1 MIYFENLV
9 AIGVIAMTKKSMK
22 TVVIKKR
29 DRRGCECDSN
39 LRGEKIRRQ
48 MWREKVQIE
57 MRKKK
62 GQTWVRE
69 GKFGPI

>member
-29 DRRGCECDSN
+29 DRRGSECELN
-39 LRGEKIRRQ
+39 LRGGKTRR
-48 MWREKVQIE
+48 
-57 MRKKK
+57 
-62 GQTWVRE
+62 
-69 GKFGPI
+69 